1 MSDKSNSA
9 SAPISIPK
17 GGGAM
22 HGIGEK
28 FSPDLHTGT
37 GNFTV
42 PIALPPGRN
51 GFQPQLSLTYS
62 TGNGN
67 GPFGLGWSLSVP
79 GVIRKTSH
87 GIPRYRD
94 DAESLDEQ
102 DTYILSGAED
112 LVPVGGAPAGATRYR
127 PRTEGL
133 FAQIDRFKDNGGDY
147 WRVRSKDGLVSAYGT
162 EQPANAGTDWQDPAV
177 VRNPDPLKHHH
188 IFAWKLTKTQD
199 TFGNTIIYEY
209 LRDTAEE
216 GPRHWDQLYL
226 KRIRYADYSKDGNV
240 EYLVSVEFFYDHE
253 IEATESLPVKSR
265 PDPFSEYRAGFEIRT
280 RRRCKRIL
288 IKTHADRERLVR
300 AYDLTYFD
308 EREERQAM
316 IPLNHASLLSL
327 IEVIGFDD
335 NSAAAKELPP
345 LEFSYTQFT
354 PLTQRG
360 RDFYPVQGADLPA
373 TSLANRNLAL
383 VDLFGSGLPD
393 ILEMNGVVRYWRNLG
408 EGRFDR
414 PRTMRDAPAGLA
426 FAAAG
431 VQFMDANGNGRSD
444 LLVTQGTLSGYFP
457 LSFDGRWDRKSFRR
471 YRQAPSFNLED
482 PEVALV
488 DLDGDGVTDAIRSG
502 SRLECFFSDPEDGW
516 NETRFVE
523 RRALE
528 EFPNVN
534 FSDPRIK
541 WADMC
546 GDGLQ
551 DIVRVYDGKV
561 EYWPNLGYGAWGK
574 RVRMSNSPRLPLDYD
589 PRRILLGD
597 VDGDGLADLIYVD
610 NGKIT
615 LCVNRGGNAWSD
627 PIEIRGTPRISDMD
641 AVRLA
646 DLLGSGVSGVLWTR
660 DATLDRRDHYF
671 FLDLTG
677 GAKPY
682 LLNEMNNHL
691 GAVTRVE
698 YAPSTKFYLEDQ
710 KRQQTRWKT
719 TLPFPVQVVACVEVI
734 DEISRGKLTTEYRY
748 HHGYWDGREREFRGF
763 GMVEQLDTESFEQ
776 YDSGGLHGAEVLF
789 AKVDRKYFSA
799 PTLTKTWFHQGPV
812 EDASGEWREQDMSAE
827 YWEGDPPLLSHT
839 ESVNSFLSALS
850 DRDSRRD
857 ALRALRSSVL
867 RTELYALDGDAR
879 EDRPYTVTEQAYG
892 LREEADPTDERPERP
907 RIFFPHLLAQRTT
920 QWERGDDPMTQ
931 IAISDDYDA
940 YGQPRRQITI
950 AVPRG
955 RNPRVDGA
963 AGEPYLIT
971 QTETTYANRDDARR
985 YLIGRVS
992 RTTSYEIL
1000 NDGSPAW
1007 FRLYR
1012 QIIDGNSARRLIG
1025 QTLNFYDGPAFEGLS
1040 FGQLGDHGALA
1051 RTESLALT
1059 EEILRDAYKSGATAQ
1074 TPPETPPYLA
1084 PGESGAWTAEYPQE
1098 FRDLTPPLAGYIFQP
1113 GGADSQ
1119 HARGYFVVAERR
1131 RYDCQDSPDGTGRG
1145 LLVATRDPLG
1155 RDTAITYDEFNLL
1168 PTQVIDPAGLKIQAT
1183 YDYRVLQPREVTD
1196 PNGNRSAVTFTP
1208 MGLVTSAAIMGKVGE
1223 SAGDTLETPGAR
1235 MIYDFRAFVERG
1247 QPASVRSIRR
1257 IHHANGIDVAA
1268 PERDETIESVE
1279 YSDGFG
1285 RLLQTR
1291 AQAEDVVFGA
1301 QLFGDA
1307 GLPVDQSLPH
1317 GDAAGRQ
1324 RAAGEA
1330 SRVLVSG
1337 WQIYDNKGRVV
1348 EKFEPFF
1355 SVGFD
1360 YAAPTDAEFG
1370 QKATMFYDPRG
1381 RVIRTLNPDGSEQR
1395 VIFGVPPDL
1404 TKPDTFS
1411 PTPWESFTYDANDNA
1426 GRTHPAGAAGYQQ
1439 HWDTPASIVVDAL
1452 GRTVTAVA
1460 RNGSDPTND
1469 WFVTSSTYD
1478 IRGNLLTVTDPLGR
1492 VAFRHV
1498 YDLANRP
1505 LRAESIDAGLRRTV
1519 PDALGNPIE
1528 RRDSKGAVALHG
1540 YDALHRPIRV
1550 WARDGAGQPVTLRER
1565 IVYGDAADAGISREQ
1580 AIAANLLGKLHKHYD
1595 EAGLL
1600 LVEGIDFKGNLLEKT
1615 RQVIADAPIVAAF
1628 NPPPQNWQIP
1638 AFRVDWQPPAGKT
1651 LNDHAGALLDA
1662 MPYRTSAAYDALNR
1676 VTLIRYPQDV
1686 NGQRKALRPHYNR
1699 AGVLERVELDGV
1711 SFVERIAYNAKGQR
1725 LLIAYGAGVMTR
1737 YAYDPH
1743 TFRLARLRSERYT
1756 KPTPH
1761 TYRPSG
1767 APLQDFAYQ
1776 YDLAGNITAIAERT
1790 PGSGIANTPLGIDA
1804 LDRVFTYDPL
1814 YRLLSANGREH
1825 DSPAPEPWDAQ
1836 PRGAD
1841 LTRVRAYTER
1851 YQYDR
1856 AGNLL
1861 QLQHVA
1867 GSGGFA
1873 RQLALSPDT
1882 NRLATVTLGETVY
1895 PYTYDANGNLIRET
1909 TSRHFEWDHADRMRV
1924 FRTQAGEAEPSVH
1937 ATYLYDAAGERT
1949 KKLVRKQGGQIEVTI
1964 YIDGLFDHQCIV
1976 QGNTIHENNTL
1987 HVIDDQSRVAVVLVG
2002 APFPNDT
2009 TPAVKFHFSDHLG
2022 SSHMVIDDS
2031 GAFINREEYTPYG
2044 EHSFGSFGRKR
2055 YRFTGKE
2062 RDEESGLYYHSARYY
2077 APWLARWTSSD
2088 PIGLR
2093 GGVNLY
2099 QYVLSNPVRLVDPT
2113 GLGPK
2118 EDLAKA
2124 VGELHERADKIDVDI
2139 TVVENAKPGEKI
2151 PSTLKKS
2158 TNMSIEEVKGAVK
2171 DARSKL
2177 EGQIEDLKRKFKP
2190 TIEELERASG
2200 GGGYRSQEPDP
2211 VLLEFKRLV
2220 ETHKNLKARV
2230 ERLFRPGGGGRGG
2243 GSRGGGGGRGGNSGA
2258 SSSSPPADET
2268 PSTSGRAATSAGAAR
2283 PTEPAS
2289 SAKLSVAPR
2298 ESPTPTPG
2306 SGWAKGVRILGG
2318 TVSVLGHAF
2327 RALTIHEAIEA
2338 AKESNWE
2345 RAGFLGIA
2353 AFSGVVVGTIALE
2366 FAVISEE
2373 PQPTGMYVKDASSPS
2388 RVILPP
2394 QPVWY

>member
-17 GGGAM
+17 GGGAVR
-22 HGIGEK
+22 GIGEK

-37 GNFTV
+37 GNFTI
-42 PIALPPGRN
+42 PIAPPPGRN

-112 LVPVGGAPAGATRYR
+112 LIPVGGAPTGATRYR
-127 PRTEGL
+127 PRTEGV
-133 FAQIDRFKDNGGDY
+133 FAQIDHFKDQGSDY
-147 WRVRSKDGLVSAYGT
+147 WRVRAKDGLVSAYGT
-162 EQPANAGTDWQDPAV
+162 ERPANAGPDWRDSSV

-199 TFGNTIIYEY
+199 TFGNSIIYEY

-216 GPRHWDQLYL
+216 GARHWDQLYL
-226 KRIRYADYSKDGNV
+226 KRIRYADYTKDGNV
-240 EYLVSVEFFYDHE
+240 EYMVSVEFLYDHE
-253 IEATESLPVKSR
+253 IEATENLPVKSR

-288 IKTHADRERLVR
+288 IKTHADHERLVR
-300 AYDLTYFD
+300 GYDFTYLD
-308 EREERQAM
+308 EHEERQAM
-316 IPLNHASLLSL
+316 IPLNHASMLSL
-327 IEVIGFDD
+327 IEVVGFDD
-335 NSAAAKELPP
+335 SGAAVKELPP
-345 LEFSYTQFT
+345 LEFNYTQFT
-354 PLTQRG
+354 PLARRG
-360 RDFYPVQGADLPA
+360 RDFYPIQGADLPA
-373 TSLANRNLAL
+373 TSLANRNLTL

-414 PRTMRDAPAGLA
+414 PRMMRDAPAGLA
-426 FAAAG
+426 LAATGAQL
-431 VQFMDANGNGRSD
+431 VDANGDGRSD
-444 LLVTQGTLSGYFP
+444 LLVTQETLSGYFP

-502 SRLECFFSDPEDGW
+502 SRLEYFFSDPEDGW

-523 RRALE
+523 RRALD

-541 WADMC
+541 LADMC

-551 DIVRVYDGKV
+551 DIVRVCDGRV
-561 EYWPNLGYGAWGK
+561 EFWPNLGYGNWGK
-574 RVRMSNSPRLPLDYD
+574 RMRMGNSPRLPFDYD
-589 PRRILLGD
+589 PRRVLLGD
-597 VDGDGLADLIYVD
+597 VDGDGLADLIYID
-610 NGKIT
+610 DGRIM
-615 LCVNRGGNAWSD
+615 LCINRGGNAWSD
-627 PIEIRGTPRISDMD
+627 PIEIRGTPRVSDMD

-646 DLLGSGVSGVLWTR
+646 DLLGSGVSGVLWTK
-660 DATLDRRDHYF
+660 DLTPDRRDHYF

-682 LLNEMNNHL
+682 VLNEMNNHL

-698 YAPSTKFYLEDQ
+698 YASSSRFYLEDQ
-710 KRQQTRWKT
+710 KRPQTRWKT
-719 TLPFPVQVVACVEVI
+719 TLPFPVQVVARVEVI
-734 DEISRGKLTTEYRY
+734 DEISGGKLTTEYRY
-748 HHGYWDGREREFRGF
+748 HHGYWDGAEREFRGF

-776 YDSGGLHGAEVLF
+776 YDGHGLHGAEVLF
-789 AKVDRKYFSA
+789 AKVDRKYYSA

-812 EDASGEWREQDMSAE
+812 EDATGEWREQDMSAE
-827 YWEGDPPLLSHT
+827 YWEGDPPLLLHT
-839 ESVNSFLSALS
+839 ESVNGFLSALS

-857 ALRALRSSVL
+857 ALRVLRGSVL
-867 RTELYALDGDAR
+867 RTELYAVDGGAR
-879 EDRPYTVTEQAYG
+879 EDRPYTVTEHAYG
-892 LREEADPTDERPERP
+892 LREESTPAGALSERPH
-907 RIFFPHLLAQRTT
+907 IFFPHPLAQRTT

-940 YGQPRRQITI
+940 YGQARRQITI

-963 AGEPYLIT
+963 PGEPYLAT
-971 QTETTYANRDDARR
+971 QTETTYANRDDAQR

-1000 NDGSPAW
+1000 NDGSPGL
-1007 FRLYR
+1007 FTLYR
-1012 QIIDGNSARRLIG
+1012 RILDGHNTRRLIS

-1040 FGQLGDHGALA
+1040 FGQIGDHGVLA

-1074 TPPETPPYLA
+1074 TPPETPPETPSYLA
-1084 PGESGAWTAEYPQE
+1084 PGESGGWTAEYPQE
-1098 FRDLTPPLAGYIFQP
+1098 FRDLAPPLAGYVFQS
-1113 GGADSQ
+1113 GGAGSQ
-1119 HARGYFVVAERR
+1119 YARGYFVVTERR

-1208 MGLVTSAAIMGKVGE
+1208 MGLVAGAAIMGKVGE
-1223 SAGDTLETPGAR
+1223 SVGDTLETPGAR
-1235 MIYDFRAFVERG
+1235 MIYDFRAFIERG

-1257 IHHANGIDVAA
+1257 IHHANDIEVAA

-1291 AQAEDVVFGA
+1291 AQAEDLVFGA

-1307 GLPVDQSLPH
+1307 GLPGDQSLPP
-1317 GDAAGRQ
+1317 GDAVGKQ

-1355 SVGFD
+1355 SIGFD
-1360 YAAPTDAEFG
+1360 YAAPEDAEFG

-1381 RVIRTLNPDGSEQR
+1381 QVIRALNPDGSEQH

-1404 TKPDTFS
+1404 TKPDIIC
-1411 PTPWESFTYDANDNA
+1411 PTPWESFIYDANDNA
-1426 GRTHPAGAAGYQQ
+1426 GRTHPASEAGYQQ
-1439 HWDTPASIVVDAL
+1439 HWNTPASIVVDAL

-1460 RNGSDPTND
+1460 RNGPDPASD
-1469 WFVTSSTYD
+1469 WFMTRSTYD
-1478 IRGNLLTVTDPLGR
+1478 IQGNLLTVTDPLGR

-1505 LRAESIDAGLRRTV
+1505 LRIESIDAGLRRTV
-1519 PDALGNPIE
+1519 LDAIGNPIE
-1528 RRDSKGAVALHG
+1528 GRDTKGALALHG
-1540 YDALHRPIRV
+1540 YDELHRPIRV
-1550 WARDGAGQPVTLRER
+1550 WARDGAGQPMTLRER
-1565 IVYGDAADAGISREQ
+1565 MVYGDAADAGISREQ
-1580 AIAANLLGKLHKHYD
+1580 AIAANLLGKLHKYYD

-1600 LVEGIDFKGNLLEKT
+1600 HVEGIDFKGNLLEKT

-1628 NPPPQNWQIP
+1628 SPPPQNWQVP
-1638 AFRVDWQPPAGKT
+1638 AFRVDWQPPAGKM
-1651 LNDHAGALLDA
+1651 LNDHAGALLDTT
-1662 MPYRTSAAYDALNR
+1662 PYRTSAAYDALNR
-1676 VTLIRYPQDV
+1676 VTLMRYPQDV
-1686 NGQRKALRPHYNR
+1686 NGQRKTLRPHYNR
-1699 AGVLERVELDGV
+1699 AGALERVELDGAT
-1711 SFVERIAYNAKGQR
+1711 FVEHIAYSAKGQR
-1725 LLIAYGAGVMTR
+1725 LLIAYGNGVITR

-1756 KPTPH
+1756 KPAPH

-1776 YDLAGNITAIAERT
+1776 YDLAGNITAITERT
-1790 PGSGIANTPLGIDA
+1790 PGSGIVNTPLGIDA
-1804 LDRVFTYDPL
+1804 LDRAFTYDPL
-1814 YRLLSANGREH
+1814 YRLLSATGREH
-1825 DSPAPEPWDAQ
+1825 DSPPPEPWDAQ
-1836 PRGAD
+1836 PRGTD

-1851 YQYDR
+1851 YLYDR

-1861 QLQHVA
+1861 QLQRVA
-1867 GSGGFA
+1867 GNGGFV
-1873 RQLALSPDT
+1873 RQLSLSPDN

-1909 TSRHFEWDHADRMRV
+1909 TSRHFEWDYADRMRV
-1924 FRTQAGEAEPSVH
+1924 FRTQAGAAEPSVH

-1949 KKLVRKQGGQIEVTI
+1949 KKLVRKQGGQIEVTV
-1964 YIDGLFDHQCIV
+1964 YIDGLFEYQRIV
-1976 QGNTIHENNTL
+1976 QGGATQENNTL
-1987 HVIDDQSRVAVVLVG
+1987 HVMDDHSRIAVVRVG
-2002 APFPNDT
+2002 APFTDDT
-2009 TPAVKFHFSDHLG
+2009 TPSVKFHLGDHL
-2022 SSHMVIDDS
+2022 SNSHLVIDDG

-2044 EHSFGSFGRKR
+2044 ETSFGSFGKKR

-2062 RDEESGLYYHSARYY
+2062 RDEESGLNYYSARFY
-2077 APWLARWTSSD
+2077 APWLARWVSCD
-2088 PIGLR
+2088 PIGSN

-2099 QYVLSNPVRLVDPT
+2099 LYVECNPIKL
-2113 GLGPK
+2113 
-2118 EDLAKA
+2118 
-2124 VGELHERADKIDVDI
+2124 IDVMGLAPVQSLNRALGEASDDI
-2139 TVVENAKPGEKI
+2139 DNVRIAQNAGLKEVDMGEGIGRVSIENAKKNIG
-2151 PSTLKKS
+2151 
-2158 TNMSIEEVKGAVK
+2158 
-2171 DARSKL
+2171 D
-2177 EGQIEDLKRKFKP
+2177 QIEDVKRQLNDEISRQDAWVKR
-2190 TIEELERASG
+2190 LEQQNQ
-2200 GGGYRSQEPDP
+2200 RSQ
-2211 VLLEFKRLV
+2211 
-2220 ETHKNLKARV
+2220 
-2230 ERLFRPGGGGRGG
+2230 GGGRGMPEPPELREARAELDQLRGLRGAAGDLEGELRKLPRQMLDTSKVGDVPPTRALAPTEFNSYG
-2243 GSRGGGGGRGGNSGA
+2243 GLTSKPQLVPDFIMISFVRPILAAGRPLVDVYTSGKPVISGTTSTVPPKESVSVPDTFVYGPHIVFGA
-2258 SSSSPPADET
+2258 APLPLPTMPTPPPAT
-2268 PSTSGRAATSAGAAR
+2268 TGIYTAPSQV
-2283 PTEPAS
+2283 
-2289 SAKLSVAPR
+2289 SV
-2298 ESPTPTPG
+2298 PTPVPG
-2306 SGWAKGVRILGG
+2306 SVWVPRWGG
-2318 TVSVLGHAF
+2318 
-2327 RALTIHEAIEA
+2327 
-2338 AKESNWE
+2338 
-2345 RAGFLGIA
+2345 
-2353 AFSGVVVGTIALE
+2353 
-2366 FAVISEE
+2366 
-2373 PQPTGMYVKDASSPS
+2373 P
-2388 RVILPP
+2388 LPEMAR
-2394 QPVWY
+2394 